1 MDDITVEQVIAFH
14 KQVIKSDGGDA
25 RLFSEANL
33 HQVVFLANRIEGMYQ
48 RAALAFFSLCAYPAF
63 REGNSRTA
71 RLVAEMILSDN
82 GYTLEAGENEMA
94 ELVQGIAS
102 FTVEQADVEAW
113 LRSHSKTP
121 GLKSF

>member
-1 MDDITVEQVIAFH
+1 MENITVEQIIFFH
-14 KQVIKSDGGDA
+14 ERVMKADGGDS
-25 RLFSEANL
+25 RLLSEANI
-33 HQVVFLANRIEGMYQ
+33 HQVVFLANRTEGMCQ

-71 RLVAEMILSDN
+71 WLVAEMILSDN
-82 GYTLEAGENEMA
+82 GYTLEAGDDEMA

-113 LRSHSKTP
+113 LRSHSKKRQT
-121 GLKSF
+121 